1 MTKPHG
7 VAYDWEQDPTAIRD
21 GLFVTDAEII
31 HRLGVP
37 VKHATDAL
45 RVLDHECK
53 RNRFPQKQK
62 LWGDRRYWPAVKQW
76 LDANNGLRIPSN
88 RREEDAA

>member
-1 MTKPHG
+1 MTL
-7 VAYDWEQDPTAIRD
+7 Y
-21 GLFVTDAEII
+21 VTDDELIA
-31 HRLGVP
+31 RLGAP
-37 VKHATDAL
+37 DKIARDAL
-45 RVLDHECK
+45 RVLDHEHR